1 MKALRVL
8 VLMHEDLIPP
18 DDLSGYNETQVNDW
32 KTEYDVVTALGE
44 MGHAVLKLG
53 ARDELTPI
61 RAAIVEW
68 KPDIVFNLLE
78 EFRGQAVYDQNMVGY
93 LELLGMPYTGCNP
106 GGLLLARD
114 KALSKELLTY
124 HRIRVPDF
132 AVFAMERKVRR
143 PRRLTF
149 PLIIKS
155 VNEDASLGI
164 SQASVVH
171 DDEKLAERVRF
182 IHDHLKTHAIA
193 EQFIA
198 GRDIYVGVLGNHRLT
213 VLPAQELVFKKAP
226 EEAVF
231 IATAKAKHDVAYQEK
246 WGIDI
251 LPVHG
256 LADDVKAN
264 LERSSKRI
272 YRVLRLSGYARIDFR
287 LDDSG
292 RIYFL
297 EANAN
302 PEIARYEEFASAAAT
317 AGVSYESLLR
327 RILNLG
333 LERARTGP

>member
-1 MKALRVL
+1 MSKLRVL

-18 DDLSGYNETQVNDW
+18 DDLGGYSDKQINEW

-61 RAAIVEW
+61 RDAIAEW

-78 EFRGQAVYDQNMVGY
+78 EFRGQAVYDQNMVGF

-106 GGLLLARD
+106 GGLLLTRD

-132 AVFAMERKVRR
+132 AVFARDRKVRR
-143 PRRLTF
+143 PRRLSF
-149 PLIIKS
+149 PLIVKS

-171 DDEKLAERVRF
+171 DDEKLAERVLF
-182 IHDHLKTHAIA
+182 IHEHLKTPAIA

-198 GRDIYVGVLGNHRLT
+198 GRDIYVGVLGNQRLK

-226 EEAVF
+226 EEAVL

-251 LPVHG
+251 RPVQD
-256 LADDVKAN
+256 LADEVKTH
-264 LERSSKRI
+264 LQRSSKRI
-272 YRVLRLSGYARIDFR
+272 YRVLRLSGYGRIDFR

-292 RIYFL
+292 RIFFL

-302 PEIARYEEFASAAAT
+302 PEIARYEEFASAAT
-317 AGVSYESLLR
+317 AAGILYESLLQ

>member
-1 MKALRVL
+1 MRKLRVMG
-8 VLMHEDLIPP
+8 LMHEDLIPP
-18 DDLSGYNETQVNDW
+18 DDLSDHSDKEINEW

-53 ARDELTPI
+53 ARDELKPI
-61 RAAIVEW
+61 RDAIEEW

-93 LELLGMPYTGCNP
+93 LELLGVPYTGCNP
-106 GGLLLARD
+106 GGLLLTRD

-132 AVFAMERKVRR
+132 AVFPSERKVRR
-143 PRRLTF
+143 PRRLGF
-149 PLIIKS
+149 PLIVKS
-155 VNEDASLGI
+155 VMEDASLGI

-171 DDEKLAERVRF
+171 DDEKLVERVRF
-182 IHDHLKTHAIA
+182 IHEHLRTPAIA
-193 EQFIA
+193 EQFIP
-198 GRDIYVGVLGNHRLT
+198 GRDIYVGVLGNHRLK
-213 VLPAQELVFKKAP
+213 VLPPQELVFKKAP
-226 EEAVF
+226 EEAVL

-251 LPVHG
+251 LPADG
-256 LADDVKAN
+256 LSDDLSID
-264 LERSSKRI
+264 LERTSKRI
-272 YRVLRLSGYARIDFR
+272 YRILRLSGYGRIDFR

-292 RIYFL
+292 RIFFL

-302 PEIARYEEFASAAAT
+302 PEIARYEEFAAGAAAVGIT
-317 AGVSYESLLR
+317 YEGLLQ

-333 LERARTGP
+333 LERARMRP

>member
-1 MKALRVL
+1 MKKLRVL
-8 VLMHEDLIPP
+8 GLMHEDLIPP
-18 DDLSGYNETQVNDW
+18 DDLDDYTDKEINDW

-53 ARDELTPI
+53 ARDELKPI
-61 RAAIVEW
+61 RDAIEEW

-93 LELLGMPYTGCNP
+93 LELLGVPYTGCNP
-106 GGLLLARD
+106 GGLLLTRD

-132 AVFAMERKVRR
+132 AVFAIGRKVRR

-149 PLIIKS
+149 PLIVKS
-155 VNEDASLGI
+155 VMEDASLGI

-171 DDEKLAERVRF
+171 DDDRLIDRVHF
-182 IHDHLKTHAIA
+182 IHEHVKTPAIA
-193 EQFIA
+193 EQFIE
-198 GRDIYVGVLGNHRLT
+198 GRDIYVGIIGNHRLR
-213 VLPAQELVFKKAP
+213 VLPPQELVFKKAP
-226 EEAVF
+226 EEAVL

-251 LPVHG
+251 LPAAKLTDEVRS
-256 LADDVKAN
+256 D
-264 LERSSKRI
+264 LERTSKRI
-272 YRVLRLSGYARIDFR
+272 YRILRLSGYGRIDFR
-287 LDDSG
+287 VDRDG
-292 RIYFL
+292 RIFFL

-302 PEIARYEEFASAAAT
+302 PEIARYEEFASGAAG
-317 AGVSYESLLR
+317 AGINYEQLLQ

-333 LERARTGP
+333 LERARSHP